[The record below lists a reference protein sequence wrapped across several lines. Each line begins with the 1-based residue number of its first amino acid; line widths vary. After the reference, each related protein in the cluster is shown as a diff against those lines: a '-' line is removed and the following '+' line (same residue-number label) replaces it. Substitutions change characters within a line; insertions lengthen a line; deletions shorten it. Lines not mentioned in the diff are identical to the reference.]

1 MEIPEI
7 QYQPGQVSPNVA
19 PVEQVD
25 VTQGL
30 RENQART
37 ANEMQANLAQM
48 QRNAGV
54 QLQNVKDQAFPVEEL
69 AAFSQTAA
77 SIMDEKAESMK
88 ADLEAEMTMLAY
100 QDGVP
105 ANKAFDEQEKELED
119 GYKELNGRANKYQ
132 AETGDAEGAERIRNL
147 SGWKKYYY
155 NKAIVQQAGN
165 NFGAFLNENAGRA
178 VPVNGEMVSL
188 KSANAEQRAAVVAY
202 LSSEYMR
209 PYQGMNK
216 SFLGKYMFP
225 SMQKGQASTLASL
238 SAERQKLIKANQEDE
253 AGVIFRNNPTAEG
266 AQQYRETLTALGYS
280 NKEIRAKMLGGA
292 NTVADVEAIGAIEF
306 GGNGKT
312 FAENYGKEYNDALND
327 SVSRQD
333 DGVQRQLTEMKQAD
347 QAALLKYEKA
357 KANDIKKDG
366 TFDADPARLAEMADQ
381 AELAGHTDTAAKIR
395 GDIAQTV
402 GAKTSAAIRK
412 GYELQI
418 QAGVIPSKEELLMN
432 PALTQEDKAALIG
445 KATENA
451 GQAEPKSARA
461 KSNKKEIEA
470 ELEAR
475 AGWTKD
481 KAADASI
488 EGMKFKA
495 WQEYTQVY
503 NNELESGA
511 NSDIAAQRAMADFR
525 SKFGT
530 DPGKGTYAVGVDPS
544 KPGGLGSYINYN
556 RTAAASTAV
565 SPSQQVFN
573 NIKQMSPEQRNSYL
587 NDQPDLF
594 YGEEQ
599 VLTKL
604 QEDATTTGQLGAIPP
619 VYYEL
624 QQKSGGKQSILEF
637 VEKRLEAN
645 GLPPL
650 PENVTAVVSEVQ
662 GSFDEDSYKY
672 ISYKPNATRT
682 DIGLI
687 SSGIDPIYAG
697 KVPAAVAD
705 DEEFQAAV
713 TDTAGRLGIPEEHL
727 YAAMSFETGGTFNP
741 GIRNAAGSGA
751 TGLIQ
756 FMPSTA
762 EGLGTSTGALAGMSR
777 ARQMHYV
784 EKYLSTK
791 GIGPNSSLDDVYMA
805 ILFPA
810 AVGKS
815 DDYVLF
821 GQGAMGGYTGRA
833 YDQNRGLDKNGDGS
847 ITKKEAAQKVIDH
860 RNSMSPWRKPTNV
873 RPGLQ

>member
-7 QYQPGQVSPNVA
+7 QYQPGQVSSNVA

-25 VTQGL
+25 ITQGL
-30 RENQART
+30 RENQQRT
-37 ANEMQANLAQM
+37 ANQMQANLAQM
-48 QRNAGV
+48 QKNAGI

-69 AAFSQTAA
+69 AAFSKTAA

-105 ANKAFDEQEKELED
+105 ANKEFDEQEKQLED
-119 GYKELNGRANKYQ
+119 GYKELNSRANKYQ
-132 AETGDAEGAERIRNL
+132 SETGDAEGAERIRNL
-147 SGWKKYYY
+147 SGWRKYYY
-155 NKAIVQQAGN
+155 NKAIVQQAGQ

-225 SMQKGQASTLASL
+225 SMQKGQASTLAAL

-253 AGVIFRNNPTAEG
+253 AGVIFRNNPTAAG

-280 NKEIRAKMLGGA
+280 NKEIRAKMLSGA

-312 FAENYGKEYNDALND
+312 FAENYGKEYNEALNGA
-327 SVSRQD
+327 VSRQND
-333 DGVQRQLTEMKQAD
+333 ANDRFEENLKQAD
-347 QAALLKYEKA
+347 QQAKIDYIKA
-357 KANDIKKDG
+357 EQKDLADG
-366 TFDADPARLAEMADQ
+366 SFDADPATLQKKADEARKAGFTETAKHIESRIAE
-381 AELAGHTDTAAKIR
+381 
-395 GDIAQTV
+395 TV
-402 GAKTSAAIRK
+402 GAKTSTAIRK

-418 QAGVIPSKEELLMN
+418 QAGVVPSQEEILMN
-432 PALTQEDKAALIG
+432 PALMQEDKAALLG
-445 KATENA
+445 KVKENA

-470 ELEAR
+470 DLEAR

-503 NNELESGA
+503 NNELENGA
-511 NSDIAAQRAMADFR
+511 SPDVAAQKAMQDFR
-525 SKFGT
+525 SKFGD
-530 DPGKGTYAVGVDPS
+530 DPGKGVYAVGIDPN
-544 KPGGLGSYINYN
+544 KPSGLGAYINYD

-587 NDQPDLF
+587 NNQPDLF

-599 VLTKL
+599 ILTKL

-662 GSFDEDSYKY
+662 GAFDEESYKY

-687 SSGIDPIYAG
+687 SAGGIDPIYAQ
-697 KVPAAVAD
+697 VPACC
-705 DEEFQAAV
+705 
-713 TDTAGRLGIPEEHL
+713 
-727 YAAMSFETGGTFNP
+727 S
-741 GIRNAAGSGA
+741 
-751 TGLIQ
+751 
-756 FMPSTA
+756 
-762 EGLGTSTGALAGMSR
+762 SR
-777 ARQMHYV
+777 
-784 EKYLSTK
+784 
-791 GIGPNSSLDDVYMA
+791 
-805 ILFPA
+805 
-810 AVGKS
+810 
-815 DDYVLF
+815 
-821 GQGAMGGYTGRA
+821 
-833 YDQNRGLDKNGDGS
+833 
-847 ITKKEAAQKVIDH
+847 
-860 RNSMSPWRKPTNV
+860 
-873 RPGLQ
+873 

>member
-1 MEIPEI
+1 
-7 QYQPGQVSPNVA
+7 
-19 PVEQVD
+19 
-25 VTQGL
+25 
-30 RENQART
+30 
-37 ANEMQANLAQM
+37 
-48 QRNAGV
+48 
-54 QLQNVKDQAFPVEEL
+54 
-69 AAFSQTAA
+69 
-77 SIMDEKAESMK
+77 
-88 ADLEAEMTMLAY
+88 
-100 QDGVP
+100 
-105 ANKAFDEQEKELED
+105 
-119 GYKELNGRANKYQ
+119 
-132 AETGDAEGAERIRNL
+132 
-147 SGWKKYYY
+147 
-155 NKAIVQQAGN
+155 
-165 NFGAFLNENAGRA
+165 
-178 VPVNGEMVSL
+178 MVSL

-225 SMQKGQASTLASL
+225 SMQKGQASTLAAL

-253 AGVIFRNNPTAEG
+253 AGVIFRNNPTAAG
-266 AQQYRETLTALGYS
+266 AQQYRETLTALGYT
-280 NKEIRAKMLGGA
+280 NQEIRAKMLSGA

-312 FAENYGKEYNDALND
+312 FAENYGKEYNEALNGA
-327 SVSRQD
+327 VSRQD

-347 QAALLKYEKA
+347 QAALLEYEKA
-357 KANDIKKDG
+357 KANDVKDG
-366 TFDADPARLAEMADQ
+366 TFDADPARLAEMADK
-381 AELAGHTDTAAKIR
+381 AELAGYTDTAAKIR
-395 GDIAQTV
+395 GDIAQTAA
-402 GAKTSAAIRK
+402 AKSSAAIRK

-418 QAGVIPSKEELLMN
+418 QAGVVPSQEEILMN
-432 PALTQEDKAALIG
+432 PALTQEDKSALLG
-445 KATENA
+445 KAKENA
-451 GQAEPKSARA
+451 GQAEPAAPRA

-470 ELEAR
+470 DLEAR

-495 WQEYTQVY
+495 WQEYTEVY
-503 NNELESGA
+503 NNELQSGA
-511 NSDIAAQRAMADFR
+511 SPDVAAQRAMADFR

-530 DPGKGTYAVGVDPS
+530 DPGKGTYAVGTDPS
-544 KPGGLGSYINYN
+544 KPGGLGSYINYD
-556 RTAAASTAV
+556 RTAAASTTM
-565 SPSQQVFN
+565 SPSQQVFS
-573 NIKQMSPEQRNSYL
+573 NIKQMSPEQRNDYL
-587 NDQPDLF
+587 NNQPDLF

-599 VLTKL
+599 ILTKL
-604 QEDATTTGQLGAIPP
+604 QEEATTTGKLGAIPP

-624 QQKSGGKQSILEF
+624 QQKTGGRVSILDM
-637 VEKRLEAN
+637 VKQRLDAN

-650 PENVTAVVSEVQ
+650 PEGVTAVVSEVQ
-662 GSFDEDSYKY
+662 GAFDEESYKF
-672 ISYKPNATRT
+672 INYKPNTTRT

-687 SSGIDPIYAG
+687 SSGVDPIYAG
-697 KVPAAVAD
+697 KVPAAVAG

-762 EGLGTSTGALAGMSR
+762 KGLGTSTEELAGMSR

-784 EKYLSTK
+784 EKYLSNK
-791 GIGPNSSLDDVYMA
+791 GIGPNSSLDDIYMA

-810 AVGKS
+810 AVGKG

-821 GQGAMGGYTGRA
+821 GQGAMSGYTGRA

-860 RNSMSPWRKPTNV
+860 RNSMSPWRKPINV

>member
-7 QYQPGQVSPNVA
+7 QYQLGQVSSNVA

-37 ANEMQANLAQM
+37 ASEMQANIAQM
-48 QRNAGV
+48 QRNAGI

-69 AAFSQTAA
+69 AAFSKTAA

-105 ANKAFDEQEKELED
+105 TNKEFDAQEKELEE
-119 GYKELNGRANKYQ
+119 GYKELNGRANNYQ

-225 SMQKGQASTLASL
+225 SMQKGQASTLAAL
-238 SAERQKLIKANQEDE
+238 SAERQKLIKANQLDE
-253 AGVIFRNNPTAEG
+253 AGVLFRSNVTAEG
-266 AQQYRETLTALGYS
+266 AQQYRNTLLAQGFS
-280 NKEIRAKMLGGA
+280 NAEVRAQMLSNA
-292 NTVADVEAIGAIEF
+292 NTVAEVEAIGAIEF

-327 SVSRQD
+327 AVSRQD

-347 QAALLKYEKA
+347 QAALLDYEKA
-357 KANDIKKDG
+357 KANDVKDG
-366 TFDADPARLAEMADQ
+366 SFDANPARLAEMADQ

-395 GDIAQTV
+395 GDIAQTAA
-402 GAKTSAAIRK
+402 AKSSTAIRK

-418 QAGVIPSKEELLMN
+418 QAGVIPSKEEILMN
-432 PALTQEDKAALIG
+432 PALTQDDKAALVG
-445 KATENA
+445 KATENS

-470 ELEAR
+470 DLESR

-511 NSDIAAQRAMADFR
+511 SPDVAAQRAMADFR

-530 DPGKGTYAVGVDPS
+530 DSGKGTYAVGVDPS
-544 KPGGLGSYINYN
+544 KPGALGSYINYD
-556 RTAAASTAV
+556 RTATASTAV
-565 SPSQQVFN
+565 SPSQQVFG

-599 VLTKL
+599 ILTKL
-604 QEDATTTGQLGAIPP
+604 RENATTTGQLGAIPP

-637 VEKRLEAN
+637 VEKRLKAN

-687 SSGIDPIYAG
+687 NSGIDPIYAG

-705 DEEFQAAV
+705 DQEFQSAV

-762 EGLGTSTGALAGMSR
+762 QGLGTSTEALAGMSR
-777 ARQMHYV
+777 AQQMQYV
-784 EKYLSTK
+784 EKYLSNK
-791 GIGPNSSLDDVYMA
+791 GIGPDSSLDDVYMA

-810 AVGKS
+810 AVGK
-815 DDYVLF
+815 DDNYVLF
-821 GQGAMGGYTGRA
+821 GRGASSGYTGRA

-860 RNSMSPWRKPTNV
+860 RNSMSPWRNPTNV

>member
-7 QYQPGQVSPNVA
+7 QYQPGQVSSNVA

-30 RENQART
+30 RENQQRT

-48 QRNAGV
+48 QKNAGI
-54 QLQNVKDQAFPVEEL
+54 QLQNVRDQAFPVEEL
-69 AAFSQTAA
+69 AKFSQTAA
-77 SIMDEKAESMK
+77 NIMDEKVETMK
-88 ADLEAEMTMLAY
+88 SNLEAEMTMLAY

-105 ANKAFDEQEKELED
+105 ANKEFDAQEKELEE
-119 GYKELNGRANKYQ
+119 GYKEINSRANKYQ

-225 SMQKGQASTLASL
+225 SMQKGQASTLAAL

-253 AGVIFRNNPTAEG
+253 AGVIFRNNPTAAG
-266 AQQYRETLTALGYS
+266 AQQYRETLTALGYT
-280 NKEIRAKMLGGA
+280 NQEIRAKMLSGA

-312 FAENYGKEYNDALND
+312 FAENYGKEYNEALNGA
-327 SVSRQD
+327 VSRQD

-347 QAALLKYEKA
+347 QAALLEYEKA
-357 KANDIKKDG
+357 KANDVKDG
-366 TFDADPARLAEMADQ
+366 TFDADPARLAEMADK
-381 AELAGHTDTAAKIR
+381 AELAGYTDTAAKIR
-395 GDIAQTV
+395 GDIAQTAA
-402 GAKTSAAIRK
+402 AKSSAAIRK

-418 QAGVIPSKEELLMN
+418 QAGVVPSQEEILMN
-432 PALTQEDKAALIG
+432 PALTQEDKSALLG
-445 KATENA
+445 KAKENA
-451 GQAEPKSARA
+451 GQAEPAAPRA

-470 ELEAR
+470 DLEAR

-495 WQEYTQVY
+495 WQEYTEVY
-503 NNELESGA
+503 NNELQSGA
-511 NSDIAAQRAMADFR
+511 SPDVAAQRAMADFR

-530 DPGKGTYAVGVDPS
+530 DPGKGTYAVGTDPS
-544 KPGGLGSYINYN
+544 KPGGLGSYINYD
-556 RTAAASTAV
+556 RTAAASTTM
-565 SPSQQVFN
+565 SPSQQVFS
-573 NIKQMSPEQRNSYL
+573 NIKQMSPEQRNDYL
-587 NDQPDLF
+587 NNQPDLF

-599 VLTKL
+599 ILTKL
-604 QEDATTTGQLGAIPP
+604 QEEATTTGKLGAIPP

-624 QQKSGGKQSILEF
+624 QQKTGGRVSILDM
-637 VEKRLEAN
+637 VKQRLDAN

-650 PENVTAVVSEVQ
+650 PEGVTAVVSEVQ
-662 GSFDEDSYKY
+662 GAFDEESYKF
-672 ISYKPNATRT
+672 INYKPNTTRT

-687 SSGIDPIYAG
+687 SSGVDPIYAG
-697 KVPAAVAD
+697 KVPAAVAG
-705 DEEFQAAV
+705 DEEFQSAV

-741 GIRNAAGSGA
+741 GITNAAGSGA

-762 EGLGTSTGALAGMSR
+762 KGLGTSTEELAGMSR

-784 EKYLSTK
+784 EKYLSNK
-791 GIGPNSSLDDVYMA
+791 GIGPNSSLDDIYMA

-821 GQGAMGGYTGRA
+821 GQGAMSGYTGRA

-860 RNSMSPWRKPTNV
+860 RNSMSPWRKPINV

>member
-7 QYQPGQVSPNVA
+7 QYQPGQVSSNVA

-30 RENQART
+30 RENQQRT

-48 QRNAGV
+48 QKNAGI
-54 QLQNVKDQAFPVEEL
+54 QLQNVRDQAFPVEEL
-69 AAFSQTAA
+69 AKFSQTAA
-77 SIMDEKAESMK
+77 NIMDEKVETMK
-88 ADLEAEMTMLAY
+88 SNLEAEMTMLAY

-105 ANKAFDEQEKELED
+105 VNKEFDAQEKELEE
-119 GYKELNGRANKYQ
+119 GYKEINSRANKYQ

-225 SMQKGQASTLASL
+225 SMQKGQASTLAAL

-253 AGVIFRNNPTAEG
+253 AGVIFRNNPTAAG
-266 AQQYRETLTALGYS
+266 AQQYRETLTALGYT
-280 NKEIRAKMLGGA
+280 NQEIRAKMLSGA

-312 FAENYGKEYNDALND
+312 FAENYGKEYNEALNGA
-327 SVSRQD
+327 VSRQD

-347 QAALLKYEKA
+347 QAALLEYEKA
-357 KANDIKKDG
+357 KANDVKDG

-395 GDIAQTV
+395 GDIAQTAA
-402 GAKTSAAIRK
+402 AKSSTAIRK

-418 QAGVIPSKEELLMN
+418 QAGVVPSQEEILMN
-432 PALTQEDKAALIG
+432 PALTQEDKSALLG
-445 KATENA
+445 KAKENA
-451 GQAEPKSARA
+451 GKAEPDAPRA

-470 ELEAR
+470 DLEAR

-495 WQEYTQVY
+495 WQEYTEVY
-503 NNELESGA
+503 NNELQSGA
-511 NSDIAAQRAMADFR
+511 SPDVAAQRAMADFR

-530 DPGKGTYAVGVDPS
+530 EPGKGTYAVGVDPS
-544 KPGGLGSYINYN
+544 KPGGLGSYINYD
-556 RTAAASTAV
+556 RTAAASTTM
-565 SPSQQVFN
+565 SPSQQVFS
-573 NIKQMSPEQRNSYL
+573 NIKQMSPEQRNDYL
-587 NDQPDLF
+587 NNQPDLF

-599 VLTKL
+599 ILTKL
-604 QEDATTTGQLGAIPP
+604 QEEATTTGKLGAIPP

-624 QQKSGGKQSILEF
+624 QQKTGGRVSILDM
-637 VEKRLEAN
+637 VKQRLDAN

-650 PENVTAVVSEVQ
+650 PEGVTAVVSEVQ
-662 GSFDEDSYKY
+662 GAFDEESYKY

-687 SSGIDPIYAG
+687 SNGVDPIYAG
-697 KVPAAVAD
+697 KVPAAVAG

-741 GIRNAAGSGA
+741 GITNAAGSGA

-762 EGLGTSTGALAGMSR
+762 KGLGTSTGELAGMSR
-777 ARQMHYV
+777 AQQMHYV
-784 EKYLSTK
+784 EKYLSNK
-791 GIGPNSSLDDVYMA
+791 GIGPNSSLDDIYMA

-810 AVGKS
+810 AVGKG

-821 GQGAMGGYTGRA
+821 GQGAMSGYTGRA

-860 RNSMSPWRKPTNV
+860 RNSMSPWRKPINV

>member
-7 QYQPGQVSPNVA
+7 QYQLGQVSSNVA

-30 RENQART
+30 SENQART
-37 ANEMQANLAQM
+37 AQQMQANLAQM
-48 QRNAGV
+48 QRNAGI
-54 QLQNVKDQAFPVEEL
+54 QLQNVRDQAFPVEEL
-69 AAFSQTAA
+69 AKFSETAA
-77 SIMDEKAESMK
+77 KIMDEKVETMK
-88 ADLEAEMTMLAY
+88 SNLEAEMTMLAY

-105 ANKAFDEQEKELED
+105 ANKEFDAQEKELEE
-119 GYKELNGRANKYQ
+119 GYKEFNSRANKYQ

-165 NFGAFLNENAGRA
+165 NFSAFLNENAGRA
-178 VPVNGEMVSL
+178 VSINGEMVSL

-202 LSSEYMR
+202 LSSEYMQ

-216 SFLGKYMFP
+216 SFLAKYMFP
-225 SMQKGQASTLASL
+225 SMQKGQASTLAAL

-266 AQQYRETLTALGYS
+266 AQQYRETLTALGYT
-280 NKEIRAKMLGGA
+280 NQEIRAKMLSGA
-292 NTVADVEAIGAIEF
+292 NTVADVEAIGNIEF

-312 FAENYGKEYNDALND
+312 FAENYGKEYNEALNTA
-327 SVSRQD
+327 VSRQD
-333 DGVQRQLTEMKQAD
+333 DGVQRQLTVMKQAD
-347 QAALLKYEKA
+347 QAALLEYEKA
-357 KANDIKKDG
+357 KANDVRDG
-366 TFDADPARLAEMADQ
+366 SFDASPARLAEMADQ

-395 GDIAQTV
+395 GDIAQTAA
-402 GAKTSAAIRK
+402 AKSSTAIRK

-418 QAGVIPSKEELLMN
+418 QAGVVPSEEEILMN
-432 PALTQEDKAALIG
+432 PSLTQDDKAALLG
-445 KATENA
+445 KAQENA
-451 GQAEPKSARA
+451 GKAEPAAPRA

-470 ELEAR
+470 DLEAR

-495 WQEYTQVY
+495 WQEYTEVY
-503 NNELESGA
+503 NNELQSGA
-511 NSDIAAQRAMADFR
+511 SPDVAAQRAMADFR

-530 DPGKGTYAVGVDPS
+530 DPGKGTYAVGIDPS
-544 KPGGLGSYINYN
+544 KPGALGSYINYD
-556 RTAAASTAV
+556 RTAAASATT
-565 SPSQQVFN
+565 SPSQQVFS
-573 NIKQMSPEQRNSYL
+573 NIKQMSPEQRNNYL
-587 NDQPDLF
+587 NNQPDLF

-599 VLTKL
+599 ILTKL
-604 QEDATTTGQLGAIPP
+604 QEDATTTGKLGAIPP

-624 QQKSGGKQSILEF
+624 QQKTGGRVSILDM
-637 VEKRLEAN
+637 VKQRLKAN

-650 PENVTAVVSEVQ
+650 PEGVTAVVSEVQ
-662 GSFDEDSYKY
+662 GAFDEESYKF
-672 ISYKPNATRT
+672 INYKPNATRT

-687 SSGIDPIYAG
+687 SSGVDPIYAG

-705 DEEFQAAV
+705 DEEFQTAV
-713 TDTAGRLGIPEEHL
+713 TNTAGRLGIPEEHL

-741 GIRNAAGSGA
+741 AITNAAGSGA

-762 EGLGTSTGALAGMSR
+762 KGLGTSTEELAGMSR
-777 ARQMHYV
+777 SRQMQYV
-784 EKYLSTK
+784 EKYLSNK
-791 GIGPNSSLDDVYMA
+791 GIGPDSSLDDIYMA

-810 AVGKS
+810 AVGKG

-821 GQGAMGGYTGRA
+821 GQGAMSGYTGRA

-847 ITKKEAAQKVIDH
+847 ITKKEAAQKIIDH

-873 RPGLQ
+873 RPGL

>member
-451 GQAEPKSARA
+451 GQAEPSGARA

-470 ELEAR
+470 DLESR
-475 AGWTKD
+475 VKWD
-481 KAADASI
+481 KSKSAESSL

-495 WQEYTQVY
+495 WQEYTTIY
-503 NNELESGA
+503 NNAIESGK
-511 NSDIAAQRAMADFR
+511 SHDLAAQEAMADFR
-525 SKFGT
+525 SKFG
-530 DPGKGTYAVGVDPS
+530 DDFGKGPYAIDLNPRSDGVLS
-544 KPGGLGSYINYN
+544 FKNYD
-556 RTAAASTAV
+556 RTAEASTST
-565 SPSQQVFN
+565 SPSQQVFS
-573 NIKQMSPEQRNSYL
+573 NIKQMSPEQRNDYL
-587 NDQPDLF
+587 NNQPDLF

-599 VLTKL
+599 ILTKL

-624 QQKSGGKQSILEF
+624 QQKSGGKQSILDF
-637 VEKRLEAN
+637 VEQRLKAN
-645 GLPPL
+645 GLKPL
-650 PENVTAVVSEVQ
+650 PKNVTAVVSEVQ
-662 GSFDEDSYKY
+662 GAFDDESYKY

-687 SSGIDPIYAG
+687 SSGQEPVYSTSLPTD
-697 KVPAAVAD
+697 VASD
-705 DEEFQAAV
+705 QEFQFAV
-713 TDTAGRLGIPEEHL
+713 RDTAQRLGVSEADL
-727 YAAMSFETGGTFNP
+727 MAVMSFETGGTFNP
-741 GIRNAAGSGA
+741 GILNEKGSGA

-756 FMPSTA
+756 FMPRTA
-762 EGLGTSTGALAGMSR
+762 EGLGTSTEELAGMSR

-784 EKYLSTK
+784 EKYLSNK
-791 GIGPNSSLDDVYMA
+791 GVKGKGLSDLYMA
-805 ILFPA
+805 VLFPA

-815 DDYVLF
+815 DDFVLF
-821 GQGAMGGYTGRA
+821 GRGAMPGFTGIAYT
-833 YDQNRGLDKNGDGS
+833 QNSGLDKNGDGS
-847 ITKKEAAQKVIDH
+847 VTKAEASAKVMQH
-860 RNSMSPWRKPTNV
+860 RNPNPWRRPNNV
-873 RPGLQ
+873 RPELQ